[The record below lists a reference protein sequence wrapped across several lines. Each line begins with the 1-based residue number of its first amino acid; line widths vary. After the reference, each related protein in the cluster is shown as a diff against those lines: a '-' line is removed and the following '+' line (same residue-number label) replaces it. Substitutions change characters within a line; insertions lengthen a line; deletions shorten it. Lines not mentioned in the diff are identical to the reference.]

1 MPRQATRQTNRDG
14 EVRYEVV
21 EHLGVIGTYQ
31 TGWKKEVNI
40 IEWNGNPSKLDI
52 RDWSPDHQHLS
63 RGVTLHRNE
72 ILELLRILLRNY
84 GQELREIERR
94 ERRHESAEPRRN
106 PIKTTGKPDTEL
118 EAGAQTNIS
127 SNEKSRNE
135 AKQGTDFESEKGSE
149 VETCSEEWSEMA
161 PEAATEAASET
172 VGETTGKAV
181 TETGASSGSADSDAQ
196 EDAMIWAEDTGLTE
210 TAETLFA

>member
-106 PIKTTGKPDTEL
+106 PIKTTEKPDTEL

-127 SNEKSRNE
+127 SDEKSRHE
-135 AKQGTDFESEKGSE
+135 AKQGSDFESKKGSE
-149 VETCSEEWSEMA
+149 AETCSEEWSEMA
-161 PEAATEAASET
+161 TGEAAET
-172 VGETTGKAV
+172 VAETAGEA
-181 TETGASSGSADSDAQ
+181 ETAAGASSESSDSDAQ
-196 EDAMIWAEDTGLTE
+196 EEAMIWAEDTGLTE
-210 TAETLFA
+210 AAETLFA

>member
-118 EAGAQTNIS
+118 EEGEQTDIS
-127 SNEKSRNE
+127 SNEKSRHE
-135 AKQGTDFESEKGSE
+135 AKQGTDFESEKG
-149 VETCSEEWSEMA
+149 
-161 PEAATEAASET
+161 
-172 VGETTGKAV
+172 
-181 TETGASSGSADSDAQ
+181 ASSESADSDAQ

-210 TAETLFA
+210 AAETLFA

>member
-84 GQELREIERR
+84 GHELREIERR

-127 SNEKSRNE
+127 SDEKSRHE
-135 AKQGTDFESEKGSE
+135 AKQGSDFESKKGSE
-149 VETCSEEWSEMA
+149 AETCSEEWSEMA
-161 PEAATEAASET
+161 TGEAAET
-172 VGETTGKAV
+172 VAETAGEA
-181 TETGASSGSADSDAQ
+181 ETSAGASSESSD
-196 EDAMIWAEDTGLTE
+196 
-210 TAETLFA
+210 

>member
-94 ERRHESAEPRRN
+94 EQRHESAEPRRN
-106 PIKTTGKPDTEL
+106 PMKTTGKPDTEL
-118 EAGAQTNIS
+118 EAGEQTDIG
-127 SNEKSRNE
+127 SNEKSRHE
-135 AKQGTDFESEKGSE
+135 AKQGTDFGLEK
-149 VETCSEEWSEMA
+149 
-161 PEAATEAASET
+161 
-172 VGETTGKAV
+172 
-181 TETGASSGSADSDAQ
+181 GSADSDAQ

-210 TAETLFA
+210 AAETLFA

>member
-127 SNEKSRNE
+127 SDEKSRHE
-135 AKQGTDFESEKGSE
+135 AKQGSDFESKKGSE
-149 VETCSEEWSEMA
+149 AETCSEEWSEMA
-161 PEAATEAASET
+161 TGEAAET
-172 VGETTGKAV
+172 VGETAGEA
-181 TETGASSGSADSDAQ
+181 ETAAGASSESSDSDAQ

>member
-127 SNEKSRNE
+127 SDEKSRHE
-135 AKQGTDFESEKGSE
+135 AKQGSDFESKKGSE
-149 VETCSEEWSEMA
+149 VETCSEEWSEMV

-172 VGETTGKAV
+172 VAETTGKAE
-181 TETGASSGSADSDAQ
+181 TETGASSGSANSGAQ
-196 EDAMIWAEDTGLTE
+196 EDAMIWAEDLGLTE
-210 TAETLFA
+210 AAETLFA

>member
-14 EVRYEVV
+14 EVRHEVV

-84 GQELREIERR
+84 GQELRELERR

-106 PIKTTGKPDTEL
+106 PMKTTGKPDTEL
-118 EAGAQTNIS
+118 EAGEQVDIG
-127 SNEKSRNE
+127 SNEKSRHE
-135 AKQGTDFESEKGSE
+135 AKQGTDFGLEKGSA
-149 VETCSEEWSEMA
+149 VETCSEKGTEMA
-161 PEAATEAASET
+161 PGAATET
-172 VGETTGKAV
+172 VAE

-210 TAETLFA
+210 AAETLFA

>member
-106 PIKTTGKPDTEL
+106 PIKTTEKPDTEL

-127 SNEKSRNE
+127 SDEKSRHE
-135 AKQGTDFESEKGSE
+135 AKQGSDFESKKGFE
-149 VETCSEEWSEMA
+149 AETCSEEWSEMA
-161 PEAATEAASET
+161 TGEAAET
-172 VGETTGKAV
+172 VAETAGEA
-181 TETGASSGSADSDAQ
+181 ETAAGASSESSDSDAQ
-196 EDAMIWAEDTGLTE
+196 EEAMIWAEDTGLTE
-210 TAETLFA
+210 AAETLFA

>member
-1 MPRQATRQTNRDG
+1 M
-14 EVRYEVV
+14 
-21 EHLGVIGTYQ
+21 
-31 TGWKKEVNI
+31 
-40 IEWNGNPSKLDI
+40 
-52 RDWSPDHQHLS
+52 
-63 RGVTLHRNE
+63 TLHRNE

-149 VETCSEEWSEMA
+149 VETCSEEWSEMV
-161 PEAATEAASET
+161 PEAASET
-172 VGETTGKAV
+172 VAETTGKAE
-181 TETGASSGSADSDAQ
+181 TETGASSGSADSGAQ
-196 EDAMIWAEDTGLTE
+196 EDAMIWAEDLGLTE
-210 TAETLFA
+210 AAETLFA